1 MNITLLEALDYI
13 IAKAE
18 SHDYPPKHNPACET
32 LYLIFKAAAVHTEP
46 QRPHDDVIISLAEI
60 IMNYIVED
68 DDEAER
74 E

>member
-18 SHDYPPKHNPACET
+18 SHHYPPKFNPACEA
-32 LYLIFKAAAVHTEP
+32 LYHVFEAATAHTSNPTEN
-46 QRPHDDVIISLAEI
+46 IIIMAET
-60 IMNYIVED
+60 IMNYIEEDD